1 MNRKRTSYNRL
12 VVGERIRNKRLQI
25 GMSQDELA
33 EKIDRATKYCS
44 DIERGIC
51 GMSVETMLAISQ
63 HLDMSLDYMM
73 FGNASPE
80 ELERQQQDVLAITH
94 ILTSCSEVQR
104 DYALRLLKLFI
115 ASMNVPASERE
126 PT

>member
-1 MNRKRTSYNRL
+1 
-12 VVGERIRNKRLQI
+12 
-25 GMSQDELA
+25 MSQDELA
-33 EKIDRATKYCS
+33 EKIDRTTKYCS

-94 ILTSCSEVQR
+94 ILKRTYLNAQ
-104 DYALRLLKLFI
+104 K
-115 ASMNVPASERE
+115 
-126 PT
+126 